1 VSKPTPS
8 SNASRHAAK
17 GIKVQVRTFSA
28 WVGLVGVVSTLA
40 GCASDT
46 YSPPGTTNVSVAVTT
61 LLRQPRSA
69 TLYDGGYQSAILS
82 ISQGPTASYK
92 GASYDITQLTTT
104 IRSGGVLI
112 STDVQTVWFQ
122 TGTMLEFFIQN
133 SSNGCDLATSTAAL
147 PTSATLGATFPC
159 ASLTS
164 YGTCSTPANTE
175 AGGTAKPQG
184 SVTQTVSYSLIYG
197 IPMVCI
203 NSVNSFF
210 KSTEANCIEI
220 TDTNGTLGPRVLISL
235 ATNNVVRQFTN
246 F

>member
-1 VSKPTPS
+1 M
-8 SNASRHAAK
+8 HF
-17 GIKVQVRTFSA
+17 RTFSA
-28 WVGLVGVVSTLA
+28 WVGLIAIVSTFA

-46 YSPPGTTNVSVAVTT
+46 YSPPSTTNVSVAVNS
-61 LLRQPRSA
+61 LLRQPRSY

-82 ISQGPTASYK
+82 ISQGATASYK
-92 GASYDITQLTTT
+92 GVNYDTTLLTTT

-133 SSNGCDLATSTAAL
+133 SSNGCDLATSASAL
-147 PTSATLGATFPC
+147 PTSASLGSTFPF

-164 YGTCSTPANTE
+164 YSACSAPANTE
-175 AGGTAKPQG
+175 TGGTAKQQG
-184 SVTQTVSYSLIYG
+184 TVTQTVSYSMIYG

-210 KSTEANCIEI
+210 KSTEADCIEI
-220 TDTNGTLGPRVLISL
+220 TDTNGTLGPRALVSV

>member
-1 VSKPTPS
+1 MPQ
-8 SNASRHAAK
+8 R
-17 GIKVQVRTFSA
+17 GIKVHFRTFA
-28 WVGLVGVVSTLA
+28 AGVGLFAVVSTLA

-46 YSPPGTTNVSVAVTT
+46 YSPPSTTNVSVAVTA
-61 LLRQPRSA
+61 LLRQPRSY

-82 ISQGPTASYK
+82 ISQGASASYK
-92 GASYDITQLTTT
+92 GANYDTTLLTTT

-122 TGTMLEFFIQN
+122 TGTLLEFFIQN
-133 SSNGCDLATSTAAL
+133 SSHGCDLATSASAL
-147 PTSATLGATFPC
+147 PTSASLGSTFPF

-164 YGTCSTPANTE
+164 YSACSTPANTE
-175 AGGTAKPQG
+175 TGGTAKQQG
-184 SVTQTVSYSLIYG
+184 TVTQTVSYSMIYG

-210 KSTEANCIEI
+210 KSTEADCVEI
-220 TDTNGTLGPRVLISL
+220 TDTNGTLGPRALISF